1 LQEVFGEPEMKINDI
16 VKLDEKISDDDKARI
31 RKAMGPNKDANV
43 KPLIKLT
50 PGWGDK
56 GRSMKAGYGKIA
68 KSPEEMDEGWKD
80 LWHGG
85 RAEKKADQANRDAYF
100 AYKLEKVT
108 KKFEKD
114 GLSPEDARKYA
125 YRKVY
130 GAPQTEAKQKPYVSS
145 DSDGK
150 HVMTASGKVAKTFKD
165 MDSANAYLKKHYDD
179 LLNEGPIDAIKKV
192 GAGIGSA
199 LKGQGFASGASSA
212 QFDKTVK
219 PLIAKVF
226 DAWVAK
232 WKNNPTLQN
241 KETPPEAKDKA
252 FQDWMNQRKGNS
264 PDDEWNQLIAAS
276 TGAGANPKV
285 AQGHIEKL
293 MKLAYSHAGEAKPQ
307 AQGGEQPAQSGQTP
321 GMQTTQ
327 NTDATKVAKGT
338 IFSIKQSGGGEAM
351 YRWDGGTWSKLSNT
365 GKWQS
370 GQIKND
376 LAFKLYLAA
385 VKQGTAMSPI
395 PGDPNAGA
403 AYVDPNTGKKVDPD
417 APATP
422 APAGQAQAGA
432 QAGQAQAGD
441 TAAQVDANNDG
452 KDDNTGEPMKQVDA
466 NKDGKDDNT
475 GEPMKQVDANKDGK
489 DDNTGEP
496 MKPADDAQAQGDA
509 QAQAGAVDP
518 KRLEGAKTSIGTA
531 NKAAIDELARLLKIE
546 KAA

>member
-1 LQEVFGEPEMKINDI
+1 MKINDVI
-16 VKLDEKISDDDKARI
+16 KLDEKISDADKARI
-31 RKAMGPNKDANV
+31 RKAMGPNKDAKV

-56 GRSMKAGYGKIA
+56 GKSMKAGYGKIA

-80 LWHGG
+80 FFKGTDAERRQERRDKDAYDAMRLDKLT
-85 RAEKKADQANRDAYF
+85 AKYEKK
-100 AYKLEKVT
+100 
-108 KKFEKD
+108 
-114 GLSPEDARKYA
+114 GLAPGKARRQA
-125 YRKVY
+125 YRDVY

-179 LLNEGPIDAIKKV
+179 LLNEGPLDAIKNI
-192 GAGIGSA
+192 GAGIAGAFSG
-199 LKGQGFASGASSA
+199 KGYDAGVAGRDFEKVA
-212 QFDKTVK
+212 K
-219 PLIAKVF
+219 PVAAKVYKQ
-226 DAWVAK
+226 WVAQ
-232 WKNNPTLQN
+232 WQN
-241 KETPPEAKDKA
+241 DPEMQAKETPPEKKDAQLRTFIDRFRTNTPKEKWDAMASQVKGMGADVRAAQKYIDKLVRLEMSATKA
-252 FQDWMNQRKGNS
+252 PEGEK
-264 PDDEWNQLIAAS
+264 
-276 TGAGANPKV
+276 
-285 AQGHIEKL
+285 QG
-293 MKLAYSHAGEAKPQ
+293 
-307 AQGGEQPAQSGQTP
+307 GGEQQSQTP
-321 GMQTTQ
+321 GMQATQ

-351 YRWDGGTWSKLSNT
+351 YRWDGGTWSKLSSN

-432 QAGQAQAGD
+432 QAGD
-441 TAAQVDANNDG
+441 TAAQVDANKDGKDDNTGEPIKQVDANNDG
-452 KDDNTGEPMKQVDA
+452 KDDNTGEPMKP
-466 NKDGKDDNT
+466 T
-475 GEPMKQVDANKDGK
+475 
-489 DDNTGEP
+489 
-496 MKPADDAQAQGDA
+496 DDAQAQGDGDA
-509 QAQAGAVDP
+509 QAQQAGAVDP

>member
-1 LQEVFGEPEMKINDI
+1 MKINDVI
-16 VKLDEKISDDDKARI
+16 KLDEKISDDDKARI

-56 GRSMKAGYGKIA
+56 GKSMKAGYGKIA

-80 LWHGG
+80 FFKGTDAERRQERRDKDAYDAMRLDKLT
-85 RAEKKADQANRDAYF
+85 AKYEKK
-100 AYKLEKVT
+100 
-108 KKFEKD
+108 
-114 GLSPEDARKYA
+114 GLAPGKARRQA
-125 YRKVY
+125 YRDVY
-130 GAPQTEAKQKPYVSS
+130 GAPQTEEVELDEGPLDAIKNIGAGIAGAFS
-145 DSDGK
+145 GK
-150 HVMTASGKVAKTFKD
+150 GYDAGVAGRDFEKVAKPV
-165 MDSANAYLKKHYDD
+165 A
-179 LLNEGPIDAIKKV
+179 
-192 GAGIGSA
+192 
-199 LKGQGFASGASSA
+199 
-212 QFDKTVK
+212 
-219 PLIAKVF
+219 AKVYKQ
-226 DAWVAK
+226 WVAQ
-232 WKNNPTLQN
+232 WQN
-241 KETPPEAKDKA
+241 DPEMQSKDTPPEKKDAQLRAFIDRFRTNTPKEKWDAMAGQIKGMGADVRAAQKYIDKLVRLEMSSTKA
-252 FQDWMNQRKGNS
+252 PEG
-264 PDDEWNQLIAAS
+264 
-276 TGAGANPKV
+276 G
-285 AQGHIEKL
+285 EK
-293 MKLAYSHAGEAKPQ
+293 
-307 AQGGEQPAQSGQTP
+307 QGGSEEKPAP
-321 GMQTTQ
+321 GMKATQ

-395 PGDPNAGA
+395 PGDPNAGQ

-422 APAGQAQAGA
+422 APAGQAQAG
-432 QAGQAQAGD
+432 QAQAG
-441 TAAQVDANNDG
+441 T
-452 KDDNTGEPMKQVDA
+452 TGSTTPQVDA

-531 NKAAIDELARLLKIE
+531 NKAAIDALAKLLKIE

>member
-1 LQEVFGEPEMKINDI
+1 MKINDVI
-16 VKLDEKISDDDKARI
+16 KLDEKISDDDKARI

-179 LLNEGPIDAIKKV
+179 LLNEGPIDAIKNI
-192 GAGIGSA
+192 GAGIAGAFSG
-199 LKGQGFASGASSA
+199 KGYDAGVAGRDFE
-212 QFDKTVK
+212 K
-219 PLIAKVF
+219 IAKPV
-226 DAWVAK
+226 AAKVYKQWVAQ
-232 WKNNPTLQN
+232 WQN
-241 KETPPEAKDKA
+241 DPEMQSKDTPPEKKDAQLRAFIDRFRTNTPKEKWDAMAGQIKGMGADVRAAQKYIDKLVRLEMSATKA
-252 FQDWMNQRKGNS
+252 PEG
-264 PDDEWNQLIAAS
+264 
-276 TGAGANPKV
+276 G
-285 AQGHIEKL
+285 EK
-293 MKLAYSHAGEAKPQ
+293 
-307 AQGGEQPAQSGQTP
+307 QGGGEEKSAP
-321 GMQTTQ
+321 GMQATQ

-422 APAGQAQAGA
+422 APAGQAQAGQA
-432 QAGQAQAGD
+432 QAGQAQAQGD
-441 TAAQVDANNDG
+441 AQAG
-452 KDDNTGEPMKQVDA
+452 STTPQVDA
-466 NKDGKDDNT
+466 NKDGKDDNTGEPIKQTDANKDGKDDTT

-518 KRLEGAKTSIGTA
+518 KRLEGAKTSISTA
-531 NKAAIDELARLLKIE
+531 NKASIDALARLLKIE
-546 KAA
+546 KAT

>member
-1 LQEVFGEPEMKINDI
+1 MQEVFGEPEMKINDI
-16 VKLDEKISDDDKARI
+16 IKLDEKISDDDKARI
-31 RKAMGPNKDANV
+31 RKAMGPNKDARV

-50 PGWGDK
+50 PGWGDG

-68 KSPEEMDEGWKD
+68 RSPEEMDEGWKD

-130 GAPQTEAKQKPYVSS
+130 GAPLE
-145 DSDGK
+145 
-150 HVMTASGKVAKTFKD
+150 
-165 MDSANAYLKKHYDD
+165 
-179 LLNEGPIDAIKKV
+179 EGPIDAIKNM
-192 GAGIGSA
+192 GAGIAGAFSG
-199 LKGQGFASGASSA
+199 KGYDAGVAGRDFE
-212 QFDKTVK
+212 K
-219 PLIAKVF
+219 IAKPV
-226 DAWVAK
+226 AAKVYKQWVAQ
-232 WKNNPTLQN
+232 WQN
-241 KETPPEAKDKA
+241 DPEMQSKDTPPEKKDAQLRAFIDRFRTNTPKEKWDAMAGQIKGMGADVRAAQKYIDKLVRLEMSATKA
-252 FQDWMNQRKGNS
+252 PEG
-264 PDDEWNQLIAAS
+264 
-276 TGAGANPKV
+276 G
-285 AQGHIEKL
+285 EK
-293 MKLAYSHAGEAKPQ
+293 
-307 AQGGEQPAQSGQTP
+307 QGGGEEKPAP
-321 GMQTTQ
+321 GMQATQ

-422 APAGQAQAGA
+422 APAGQAQAG
-432 QAGQAQAGD
+432 QAQAGS
-441 TAAQVDANNDG
+441 T
-452 KDDNTGEPMKQVDA
+452 TPQVDA
-466 NKDGKDDNT
+466 NKDGKDDNTGEPIKQADANKDGKDDTT

-518 KRLEGAKTSIGTA
+518 KRLEGAKTSISTA